1 MENQK
6 LTAEEIEKIQS
17 IQERN
22 RSAILELGEL
32 EIHANSIEKRKAN
45 VFTFLQELRTEE
57 QSFAKELTDKY
68 GDGSIDLT
76 TGEFTPNPV
85 ASEEAPAAE

>member
-6 LTAEEIEKIQS
+6 LTSEEIQQIKS
-17 IQERN
+17 IQEKN
-22 RSAILELGEL
+22 RAAVIELGEL
-32 EIHANSIEKRKAN
+32 EIHANSIEQRKAN
-45 VFTFLQELRTEE
+45 VFKFLQELREEE

-68 GDGSIDLT
+68 GDGSINLD

-85 ASEEAPAAE
+85 AEEEAAAEE